1 MLKAT
6 NLAVTVDRTKLAE
19 GVPSLCACRTW
30 VCHLDLQS
38 TRDTIRRLSHSDTR
52 AFQSSKSDDYEAVV
66 SCTAICCQDDKGQKV
81 QTGQCR
87 RPSKKPQAIPVMCAA
102 ELGHVTPL
110 FGSLQSSRTSIAHNC
125 NFKPQEET
133 KLPQTF
139 ILLRKWT
146 I

>member
-1 MLKAT
+1 MLKAWT
-6 NLAVTVDRTKLAE
+6 LQQPWTGQGWQKEFPRLRAW
-19 GVPSLCACRTW
+19 RTW
-30 VCHLDLQS
+30 VCPLDLQS
-38 TRDTIRRLSHSDTR
+38 TRDTVRCLSHLDAR

-66 SCTAICCQDDKGQKV
+66 SCTSICCQDDKGQKV

-87 RPSKKPQAIPVMCAA
+87 RPSKKPQAIPVLCAA
-102 ELGHVTPL
+102 EPGHVTPL
-110 FGSLQSSRTSIAHNC
+110 LGILQSSRASIAHNC

>member
-1 MLKAT
+1 MAKTRVISSL
-6 NLAVTVDRTKLAE
+6 NLENKGLWIHKESRK
-19 GVPSLCACRTW
+19 
-30 VCHLDLQS
+30 
-38 TRDTIRRLSHSDTR
+38 RLSPLEAR
-52 AFQSSKSDDYEAVV
+52 AFQSKKSDDYEVVV

-87 RPSKKPQAIPVMCAA
+87 RPGKKHWAIPVLRGA

-110 FGSLQSSRTSIAHNC
+110 LGSPQSSRTSIAHNC

-133 KLPQTF
+133 ELPQIF